1 VRVPLGPGWA
11 LVGDAGFHQDPW
23 SGRGIDQAML
33 QASYLAEALG
43 ACFGG
48 ATNEREA
55 LQAYHQR
62 RDADALP
69 GYRRTVSLSRD
80 LTQRSLEGL
89 PSSPTK
95 GGSHQAAPCAMLK
108 AQKESKMARNAG
120 LERAVLDELASDAD
134 INATAIQVLADD
146 DTVTLQGSIA
156 SYAERDAA
164 LRDVARV
171 PGVRTVVDE
180 IELRLPPEA
189 QLTDADIVGA
199 ARDALRWS
207 SQVPD
212 ERVTVSAHWGRV
224 TLGGEVPYESQRQA
238 AADAVSSLT
247 GVSGVDNEIRIEPS
261 VSADDVKQ
269 RVEEA
274 LARNASTDGNIQV
287 DAVDGTITLSGTV
300 HSLAERD
307 EAEWAAWAVH
317 GVNDVLNDLVIA
329 G

>member
-1 VRVPLGPGWA
+1 
-11 LVGDAGFHQDPW
+11 
-23 SGRGIDQAML
+23 
-33 QASYLAEALG
+33 
-43 ACFGG
+43 
-48 ATNEREA
+48 
-55 LQAYHQR
+55 
-62 RDADALP
+62 
-69 GYRRTVSLSRD
+69 
-80 LTQRSLEGL
+80 
-89 PSSPTK
+89 
-95 GGSHQAAPCAMLK
+95 
-108 AQKESKMARNAG
+108 MARNAG
-120 LERAVLDELASDAD
+120 LERAVLDELTSDGD
-134 INATAIQVLADD
+134 IDATAIDVLADD

-164 LRDVARV
+164 LRDVAHV
-171 PGVRTVVDE
+171 AGARTVVDE
-180 IELRLPPEA
+180 LELRLPAES

-238 AADAVSSLT
+238 ASDAVSSLT
-247 GVSGVDNEIRIEPS
+247 GVSGVDNEIRITPS

-274 LARNASTDGNIQV
+274 VARDARADGRDIQV

-300 HSLAERD
+300 RSRAERD

-317 GVNDVLNDLVIA
+317 GVNDVLNDLVVA